1 MNVFFDLVAQAM
13 AVIYAVTNNY
23 ALTIIGLTLIIM
35 IIVTPLTL
43 KGTRSMMVMQQLQP
57 EMKKIQTQYKDDR
70 QKLNEELLK
79 FYKENDISPLG
90 GCLPLLVQMPVFIVL
105 YQVLRGLTRRAS
117 GMGFDFGWVSGQLG
131 TGSGTSKPP
140 SIDRVFDPAFLNH
153 STKMYTDLSQTNT
166 MQAFGMDLAESASKA
181 LGQGPWHAAPYL
193 ILIAIVAVTG
203 FVQQRQIQG
212 RNPNQQVN
220 PQQQM
225 IMKIMPVFLPVISFG
240 LPSGLVLY
248 FAVSNLFRV
257 GQQWFISRSIY
268 GIKRGDLPLPAPDP
282 TPAEPALG
290 FFASLKE
297 QFSSATNTDRDTSTT
312 KKAAAGGASAK
323 GASDKKSAAKPAAKS
338 SAKKAPAQ
346 SGKPGGRASSA
357 TGAAKAT
364 SKKASSSTAKSP
376 NGKASN
382 GSGSGGRT
390 SGRVTPS
397 KASTAAAKEAPT
409 PRSRRFGA
417 SKAEPDTTSAPD
429 ATPSSAKPS
438 PKGGTPAGAPPTL
451 QPRARKNK
459 KG

>member
-1 MNVFFDLVAQAM
+1 M
-13 AVIYAVTNNY
+13 Y
-23 ALTIIGLTLIIM
+23 
-35 IIVTPLTL
+35 
-43 KGTRSMMVMQQLQP
+43 
-57 EMKKIQTQYKDDR
+57 
-70 QKLNEELLK
+70 
-79 FYKENDISPLG
+79 EN
-90 GCLPLLVQMPVFIVL
+90 
-105 YQVLRGLTRRAS
+105 
-117 GMGFDFGWVSGQLG
+117 
-131 TGSGTSKPP
+131 
-140 SIDRVFDPAFLNH
+140 
-153 STKMYTDLSQTNT
+153 LSQTNT

-181 LGQGPWHAAPYL
+181 LSTGIVHALPYL
-193 ILIAIVAVTG
+193 VLIAIVAVTG

-282 TPAEPALG
+282 APAAPTQG

-297 QFSSATNTDRDTSTT
+297 QFSGAATTDADASTT
-312 KKAAAGGASAK
+312 KKAAAGGAAAKGGSAK
-323 GASDKKSAAKPAAKS
+323 KSPAKPTAKQ
-338 SAKKAPAQ
+338 SAKKAPT
-346 SGKPGGRASSA
+346 STGKSGGRASSA

-364 SKKASSSTAKSP
+364 TKKTSSSTTKS
-376 NGKASN
+376 SN
-382 GSGSGGRT
+382 GSGSTGRT

-397 KASTAAAKEAPT
+397 KSSTSASKDAPP
-409 PRSRRFGA
+409 PRSRRFGGGK
-417 SKAEPDTTSAPD
+417 SEPESTSAPD
-429 ATPSSAKPS
+429 AAPSSTKPS
-438 PKGGTPAGAPPTL
+438 PKGGAPAGAPPTL

>member
-1 MNVFFDLVAQAM
+1 MNVFFDLVAQAL
-13 AVIYAVTNNY
+13 AVIYAFTNNY
-23 ALTIIGLTLIIM
+23 ALAIIGLTLIIM
-35 IIVTPLTL
+35 LIVTPLTL

-117 GMGFDFGWVSGQLG
+117 GMGFDFGWVGGQLG
-131 TGSGTSKPP
+131 IGSGPTKPP
-140 SIDRVFDPAFLNH
+140 AIDRVFDPAFLNH
-153 STKMYTDLSQTNT
+153 SSKMYINLSNSNTMEAYGLDLS
-166 MQAFGMDLAESASKA
+166 ESASKA
-181 LGQGPWHAAPYL
+181 LSSGVVHALPYL
-193 ILIAIVAVTG
+193 VLIAIVAVTG

-268 GIKRGDLPLPAPDP
+268 GIKRGDLPLPAPS
-282 TPAEPALG
+282 PAPDAPAQG

-297 QFSSATNTDRDTSTT
+297 QFSPSAGAGDGDGDTSAS
-312 KKAAAGGASAK
+312 KKATGTGPAKGGPAKGSGSTSKSGSRSGSAK
-323 GASDKKSAAKPAAKS
+323 GTAKPAAK
-338 SAKKAPAQ
+338 KTRP
-346 SGKPGGRASSA
+346 ASSKA
-357 TGAAKAT
+357 TG
-364 SKKASSSTAKSP
+364 
-376 NGKASN
+376 NGAN
-382 GSGSGGRT
+382 AGGRT
-390 SGRVTPS
+390 SGRVTPAKSTPS
-397 KASTAAAKEAPT
+397 KAATSP
-409 PRSRRFGA
+409 PGRRGS
-417 SKAEPDTTSAPD
+417 SKAEPDAPPAD
-429 ATPSSAKPS
+429 SKTPS
-438 PKGGTPAGAPPTL
+438 KGGGAPAGTPPTL

-459 KG
+459 KR